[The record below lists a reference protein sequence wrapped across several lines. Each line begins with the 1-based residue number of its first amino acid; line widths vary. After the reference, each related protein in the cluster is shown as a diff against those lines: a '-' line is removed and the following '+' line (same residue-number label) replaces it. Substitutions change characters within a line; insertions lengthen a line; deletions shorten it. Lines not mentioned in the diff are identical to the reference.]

1 LVLQLVIR
9 NLSLTGVYYLV
20 TAGAGILGIL
30 WSSVGSALFPAMS
43 AKLGDG
49 NSNGL
54 SGFRD
59 WLEGSLRVITTLVLP
74 TSVALACVA
83 PTALTIVY
91 GASYVVGSLPF
102 AIVVSVAIFSA
113 YSSIYSTVLTS
124 AGRTIQVAYIG
135 IFSTLA
141 GTILAPALTKLFS
154 ITGAIL
160 GTVAI
165 TFAGFFLGYFF
176 VRRLVDFRL
185 DWYSIKRS
193 FMVALCIA
201 PVLLGADVLMR
212 SHGLHTAYIALL
224 DFALFLAWGVTNLV
238 FWKPF
243 TVGDVEVIQKAMPHS
258 LGKISALLKRCTKKV
273 KT

>member
-1 LVLQLVIR
+1 
-9 NLSLTGVYYLV
+9 
-20 TAGAGILGIL
+20 
-30 WSSVGSALFPAMS
+30 MS

-91 GASYVVGSLPF
+91 GASYVVGSVPF
-102 AIVVSVAIFSA
+102 AIVVAVAIFSA

-124 AGRTIQVAYIG
+124 AGRTVQVAYIG
-135 IFSTLA
+135 ILSTLA
-141 GTILAPALTKLFS
+141 GTILAPALTKWFS
-154 ITGAIL
+154 ITGTIL
-160 GTVAI
+160 STVAI

-176 VRRLVDFRL
+176 VRRLVTFKL
-185 DWYSIKRS
+185 DGYSIKRS

-201 PVLLGADVLMR
+201 PILLGADELMR
-212 SHGLHTAYIALL
+212 SYSLNVVHIALL
-224 DFALFLAWGVTNLV
+224 DFVLFLAWGVANLV

-243 TVGDVEVIQKAMPHS
+243 TPSDVEVIQKAMPSS
-258 LGKISALLKRCTKKV
+258 LGKISSLLKHCAKKSGNV
-273 KT
+273 SAPEINRANG